1 MVLTF
6 LIWAL
11 PGGLVLL
18 LALAIYRTRS
28 MAAEAGRLVPPAGQV
43 HRLRDGTIHYLDLGP
58 REAQPLVL
66 IHGLSGQL
74 QHFNYGVTDLLKDD
88 FRVIALDRPGCGYSD
103 RASDAL
109 ADPSEQGRMI
119 GELLDALAIER
130 PVLVGHSLGGAVALA
145 MALDRPDKTGALA
158 LLCPA
163 TQDQSGV
170 PDVFK
175 GLQVKSPWMR
185 RLLGHTIAVPLAAAT
200 KDKVLSIVFH
210 PEPWPQDF
218 MTRGGAALG
227 LRPKAFVT
235 AASDAVALQAA
246 AARISA
252 RYATDLTVP
261 GGVLFGAADAI
272 LSPAAHGHTM
282 QVHGLSCE
290 TLADRGHMIP
300 ITAPADCADFIRRIA
315 AKVC

>member
-6 LIWAL
+6 LFWAL
-11 PGGLVLL
+11 PGGLGLL
-18 LALAIYRTRS
+18 LVLAVFRTRS
-28 MAAEAGRLVPPAGQV
+28 MAAQAPKLVPLVGQV
-43 HRLRDGTIHYLDLGP
+43 HRLRDGAIHYLDLGP
-58 REAQPLVL
+58 KDAQPLVL

-74 QHFNYGVTDLLKDD
+74 QHFDYGLTDLLKDE
-88 FRVIALDRPGCGYSD
+88 FRVIAVDRPGCGYSE
-103 RASDAL
+103 RADDAL
-109 ADPSEQGRMI
+109 ADPSEQARMI
-119 GELLDALAIER
+119 GELLDALGIER

-158 LLCPA
+158 LLCPV

-170 PDVFK
+170 PEVFK
-175 GLQVKSPWMR
+175 GLQVRSPWMR

-235 AASDAVALQAA
+235 AASDVVALQAA

-252 RYATDLTVP
+252 RYDHDLTVP

-272 LSPAAHGHTM
+272 LSPTAHGHTM

-300 ITAPADCADFIRRIA
+300 ITAPADCADFIRRMA
-315 AKVC
+315 ARVT